1 MILNINNISL
11 SFGEN
16 TILNNISLLLNEGD
30 KCALIGDNGTGK
42 STLLKIITGE
52 YKQDS
57 GEIFFKKDAN

>member
-1 MILNINNISL
+1 MILTLNNISL

-42 STLLKIITGE
+42 STLLKIIIGE

-57 GEIFFKKDAN
+57 GVEGTGV